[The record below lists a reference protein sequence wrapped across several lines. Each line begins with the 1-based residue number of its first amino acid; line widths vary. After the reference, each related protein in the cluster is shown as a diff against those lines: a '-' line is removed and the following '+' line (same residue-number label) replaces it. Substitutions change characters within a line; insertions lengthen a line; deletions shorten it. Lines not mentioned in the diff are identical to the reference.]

1 MSGLSQVRL
10 ELAREKGHAD
20 GDGSHR
26 YVMRLPLRADG
37 RIDAAA
43 WRDNQDACV
52 VHRFR
57 PGEDMAKGKLRH
69 GPGGK
74 WFVDYDDSTDEDDET
89 GFRLGEEVFASGEY
103 VSIREDDGVMHT
115 FRVVTVEEV

>member
-20 GDGSHR
+20 GDEAHR
-26 YVMRLPLRADG
+26 YVMRIPLGADG
-37 RIDAAA
+37 RIDAES
-43 WRDNQDACV
+43 WRRNQDACV

-57 PGEDMAKGKLRH
+57 PGEQMAEGKLLH

-74 WFVDYDDSTDEDDET
+74 WFIDYDDTTNEDDET
-89 GFRLGEEVFASGEY
+89 GFRLGEEVFAPGEY
-103 VSIREDDGVMHT
+103 ISIQEDDGMMHT